1 MASLIEQLLGGS
13 VVQRREAPQSNDLGQ
28 LLGFLS
34 STSQMQPVQAPQHQ
48 GGNVDIGSLM
58 GLINS
63 YRSNKSDS
71 VAQNYLK
78 SILGT
83 KGQERIPTPYK
94 NAQNAIPGSGI
105 LGGNALEIAN
115 LLTQSPDPTQ
125 QQKGLDILKFNAE
138 QQLKASTDNSTPYY
152 TPVETTQGVQA
163 FNNRTG
169 QFTLGIDPSTGKPF
183 IKPGSSPDFQYQLH
197 KSQKAGSE
205 AGTVREV
212 PTEDGRT
219 ELLQGSPENNFGN
232 LRPPGK
238 STGYQTF
245 NTPEEG
251 IKALNNQLS
260 LYGKR
265 GINTISDLMK
275 VYSPSGDGA
284 NDPTKAAKNVA
295 GFIGGGVTPNTK
307 VDFTN
312 PVVQHMVSAGLMRQE
327 GNIRNVF
334 GQSSAEKKAIDVNS
348 ALQTEQGKNQ
358 LDVQKAA
365 DTDKA
370 AAIMSAKKSL
380 PLYEKAIELL
390 PTAVNGGADSA
401 VNSALNYLGVPTEK
415 SKAQGTLETVSNE
428 LTASIKK
435 APGSQSDKELIFAQ
449 KQAGDLANT
458 SLPVE
463 TRMAAAQ
470 YLKERNIK
478 ILAGESVQDPPE
490 QSKTNVIKYD
500 SQGNRIR

>member
-28 LLGFLS
+28 LLGFMS

-48 GGNVDIGSLM
+48 GGNVDIGSLV
-58 GLINS
+58 GLLNLFKKGEAS
-63 YRSNKSDS
+63 PAKMQSDYTKSLPTTRFEGPTGKQ
-71 VAQNYLK
+71 VPL
-78 SILGT
+78 T
-83 KGQERIPTPYK
+83 IP
-94 NAQNAIPGSGI
+94 
-105 LGGNALEIAN
+105 EIAR
-115 LLTQSPDPTQ
+115 Q
-125 QQKGLDILKFNAE
+125 
-138 QQLKASTDNSTPYY
+138 
-152 TPVETTQGVQA
+152 
-163 FNNRTG
+163 
-169 QFTLGIDPSTGKPF
+169 
-183 IKPGSSPDFQYQLH
+183 
-197 KSQKAGSE
+197 
-205 AGTVREV
+205 
-212 PTEDGRT
+212 
-219 ELLQGSPENNFGN
+219 LQGSPTMEGI
-232 LRPPGK
+232 
-238 STGYQTF
+238 STGNGILSHYL
-245 NTPEEG
+245 NT
-251 IKALNNQLS
+251 KATSELKDPGQEQVTVMTAPDS
-260 LYGKR
+260 SIIRIPHKIGAPADY
-265 GINTISDLMK
+265 
-275 VYSPSGDGA
+275 VYSPNGTPVKSYLADVKTQEAIHAARTRGGESEKIFKNENDQGQTIYNKGSDITSTEDIYKRIASAVMPNLVQVESGGNPNAVSNKGA
-284 NDPTKAAKNVA
+284 QGLTQVMPETAKNPGYGVQPMQDNTPQENVRFGTDYLAALIKANNGDVSKALSAYNAGQNNQKAA
-295 GFIGGGVTPNTK
+295 
-307 VDFTN
+307 
-312 PVVQHMVSAGLMRQE
+312 
-327 GNIRNVF
+327 GNYSQKVF
-334 GQSSAEKKAIDVNS
+334 GQSTAEKKAIEVNS
-348 ALQTEQGKNQ
+348 ALQTEKGKNQ

-365 DTDKA
+365 DIDKA

-415 SKAQGTLETVSNE
+415 SKAQGTLETVANE

-490 QSKTNVIKYD
+490 QAKTNVIKYD